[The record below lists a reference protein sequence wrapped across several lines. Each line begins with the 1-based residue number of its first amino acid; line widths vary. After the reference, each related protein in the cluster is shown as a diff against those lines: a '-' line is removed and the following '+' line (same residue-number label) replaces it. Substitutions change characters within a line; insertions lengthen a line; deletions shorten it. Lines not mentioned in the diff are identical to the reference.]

1 MSEPNLVCLS
11 QKAWNKTLYATKT
24 HISLIEE
31 YSHMKHLL
39 KDKGIQHSTKEI
51 ANVFSNRIVMNCIFS
66 QIVECEESFVGF
78 LFGFEIIL

>member
-11 QKAWNKTLYATKT
+11 QKAWNKTLNATKT

-39 KDKGIQHSTKEI
+39 KDKGIQHSTNKTKLQTYFQIE
-51 ANVFSNRIVMNCIFS
+51 SVMNCIFFANCR
-66 QIVECEESFVGF
+66 V
-78 LFGFEIIL
+78 